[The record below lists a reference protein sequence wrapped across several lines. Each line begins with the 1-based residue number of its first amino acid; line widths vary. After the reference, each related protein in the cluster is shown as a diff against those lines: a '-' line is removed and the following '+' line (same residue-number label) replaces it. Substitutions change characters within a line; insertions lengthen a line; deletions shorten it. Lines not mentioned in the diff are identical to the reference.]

1 MQAEGSSRAP
11 ASLFVGSGL
20 VFLALAL
27 AFGTP
32 LVEALHPA
40 ESLPPEAAREALRSR
55 AILALV
61 GLSLLGIGAGF
72 RWRSPSRGLARAS
85 ILALFLLA
93 PVLLLERALRPFVE
107 QSTTIYAPDPEL
119 GWRLVPGAEDDWL
132 GVPVRINSRGLRG
145 PERSL
150 EKPAGTRRVLFLGD
164 SVVFGTFLE
173 QDELSIPARAEEVLA
188 RELSCAVE
196 CINAGVG
203 GYAPWQERRFLEKDL
218 APYEPDLVVLV
229 FVLNDVSEPSGLER
243 FGGRGLGFQLEH
255 TLRPGLL
262 RWLRG
267 SALAHFARELGA
279 RIEYGADARR
289 GAAAREELSVYELL
303 LDPNAERVQA
313 AWRFALEELDGI
325 ARWCAERAVPLL
337 IAVSPYTIQLERP
350 ELDAPQWILE
360 RFCGRRSIH
369 FLDLAPPL
377 RAILAERGWSD
388 RELFLDAL
396 HPSERGC
403 AIMAELIARRIL
415 AIEGWS
421 RSPT

>member
-1 MQAEGSSRAP
+1 MRAEGPSRAP
-11 ASLFVGSGL
+11 AVIFAGAGL
-20 VFLALAL
+20 LFLALAL
-27 AFGTP
+27 AFAQP

-40 ESLPPEAAREALRSR
+40 ESLSAEAVRETARSR
-55 AILALV
+55 WIFALA
-61 GLSLLGIGAGF
+61 GASLLGVGAAF
-72 RWRSPSRGLARAS
+72 RRRSPSRALARTS
-85 ILALFLLA
+85 IFALCLVA
-93 PVLLLERALRPFVE
+93 PLLLLERSLRPFVE

-119 GWRLVPGAEDDWL
+119 GWRLVPGARDDWM
-132 GVPVRINSRGLRG
+132 GVPVRINAQGLRG
-145 PERSL
+145 PERAL
-150 EKPAGTRRVLFLGD
+150 EKPPGTRRVLFLGD

-173 QDELSIPARAEEVLA
+173 RDELAIPARAEDVLGSA
-188 RELSCAVE
+188 LPCAVE

-203 GYAPWQERRFLEKDL
+203 GYAPWQQRLFLAGEL
-218 APYEPDLVVLV
+218 ARYEPDLVVLV
-229 FVLNDVSEPSGLER
+229 FVLNDVSEPTGLQR

-279 RIEYGADARR
+279 RIEYGADPRL

-303 LDPNAERVQA
+303 LDPNSERVQA

-325 ARWCAERAVPLL
+325 ARWCAERGIPLL
-337 IAVSPYTIQLERP
+337 IAVSPYTIQLERA
-350 ELDAPQWILE
+350 ELAAPQWILE

-377 RAILAERGWSD
+377 RAILQERGWSD
-388 RELFLDAL
+388 RELFVDAL
-396 HPSERGC
+396 HPSETGC

-415 AIEGWS
+415 AIDGWS
-421 RSPT
+421 PSPT